1 MVTMFQGEKSWHCRL
16 PNKTWEL
23 FKTNNPKVTPEYVA
37 SHFLGW
43 NNIPTEGTHTVYV
56 KDLAEQITYEVILR
70 QYHEVAQG
78 TTRGRRE
85 KVSIREIEL

>member
-23 FKTNNPKVTPEYVA
+23 FKTNNAKVTPKYVA

-43 NNIPTEGTHTVYV
+43 NHTPTEGLHTVYV
-56 KDLAEQITYEVILR
+56 KD
-70 QYHEVAQG
+70 
-78 TTRGRRE
+78 
-85 KVSIREIEL
+85 